1 MSSQPHPAVLA
12 VHHAANVVLNH
23 RREVATG
30 SFWRRWFE
38 NPHERHF
45 TDEVRAFVG
54 TLGLLLDVPPQMLSR
69 GDLIAVGEDTDQV
82 VTRVEAAIDDPSMAG
97 SDAKAALTAAV
108 YMIRERYEQLYKKGG
123 TKGD

>member
-1 MSSQPHPAVLA
+1 M
-12 VHHAANVVLNH
+12 LNH

-54 TLGLLLDVPPQMLSR
+54 ALDLLLDVPPQMLSR

-82 VTRVEAAIDDPSMAG
+82 VTRVEAAIEDPSMAA

-108 YMIRERYEQLYKKGG
+108 YMIRERYEQLYKKGA